1 MLARLAN
8 PAHASWV
15 VLLLVAST
23 VAETIPRHG
32 PAVRPGVTML
42 GLFDCLVLALPG
54 LTMALGVGVGVG
66 VGVGALVSLLIG
78 ASQGSSG
85 VGSAWLVV
93 TVEGSLVV

>member
-32 PAVRPGVTML
+32 PAVWAGVTTL
-42 GLFDCLVLALPG
+42 GLFGCLVLAL
-54 LTMALGVGVGVG
+54 ARGVGVVVG
-66 VGVGALVSLLIG
+66 VGPLVSFFIIDLSTLTLTGAIHG
-78 ASQGSSG
+78 ASC
-85 VGSAWLVV
+85 VGSFIIQF
-93 TVEGSLVV
+93 